1 MKSLSIVVFA
11 IILMIVLLTIAPLAA
26 FWAVNALFAYS
37 IPLTWKTWLAF
48 WVLAIIFGS
57 GAKVNVK

>member
-26 FWAVNALFAYS
+26 FWAINALFAYS
-37 IPLTWKTWLAF
+37 IQLTWWTWLAF
-48 WVLAIIFGS
+48 WVLAIIFGA
-57 GAKVNVK
+57 GKVSVK